1 MASVKMVSRKFESLR
16 PAGLLRLLL
25 LGIIGAAI
33 VHIAVL
39 FLVPVYSDTNA
50 WSRIETGSEPYR
62 FQRLDHKTGP
72 VGDRDPL
79 IVEATCRF
87 DLADGP
93 VHMTAG
99 SDLPYWSLSIHAPNG
114 DNLYSLN
121 DSVSNERTLDLVLSD
136 PIGMASLR
144 SDGGRAIQRSILIEQ
159 NIGEGA
165 AVLRVFA
172 PDATWSAQVQR
183 FFKEARCTPFEG
195 P

>member
-1 MASVKMVSRKFESLR
+1 MARIF
-16 PAGLLRLLL
+16 RLIL

-39 FLVPVYSDTNA
+39 FLVPFYSDKNA

-72 VGDRDPL
+72 VSDSDPL
-79 IVEATCRF
+79 IQEATCRF

-93 VHMTAG
+93 VHITTDANV
-99 SDLPYWSLSIHAPNG
+99 PYWSLSIYAPNG

-121 DSVSNERTLDLVLSD
+121 DSVSNERKLDLILAD

-144 SDGGRAIQRSILIEQ
+144 SDGIRSDGSQADARSILIEQ
-159 NIGEGA
+159 NIGEGV
-165 AVLRVFA
+165 AVLRAFV
-172 PDATWSAQVQR
+172 PDATWNRQVQR
-183 FFKEARCTPFEG
+183 FFAQARCAPFEG
-195 P
+195 L